1 MAYKVRIDTSKYKD
15 RRCSQKN
22 WEPGTM
28 NDFMHAINGW
38 SIRENNLQE
47 LKWRINYIGGC
58 GSCGVNEET
67 WGAYQAWVEK
77 HEKKNYIEFMDV
89 LCEFKRKEKVKVY
102 GFAQGYFN
110 VDKIID
116 ELKKNGSVRI
126 PFSRFYDTRQY
137 IKNMDGCFIEILKV

>member
-47 LKWRINYIGGC
+47 L
-58 GSCGVNEET
+58 
-67 WGAYQAWVEK
+67 
-77 HEKKNYIEFMDV
+77 
-89 LCEFKRKEKVKVY
+89 
-102 GFAQGYFN
+102 
-110 VDKIID
+110 
-116 ELKKNGSVRI
+116 
-126 PFSRFYDTRQY
+126 
-137 IKNMDGCFIEILKV
+137 

>member
-1 MAYKVRIDTSKYKD
+1 MAYKVIINTTKYKD

-47 LKWRINYIGGC
+47 LKWRINYIAGC
-58 GSCGVNEET
+58 GACGVNEDT
-67 WGAYQAWVEK
+67 WCKYQEWVEK
-77 HEKKNYIEFMDV
+77 YQKKNYIEFMDN
-89 LCEFKRKEKVKVY
+89 LCGFKRKEQVKVY

-110 VDKIID
+110 VEKVI
-116 ELKKNGSVRI
+116 EEVKKTGKAKI
-126 PFSRFYDTRQY
+126 PFSWFYDSRQY
-137 IKNMDGCFIEILKV
+137 LRNMDGCFVEILKV

>member
-47 LKWRINYIGGC
+47 LKWRINYIGGN
-58 GSCGVNEET
+58 GACGVNEET
-67 WGAYQAWVEK
+67 WGAYQEWVEK
-77 HEKKNYIEFMDV
+77 HQKKNYIEFMDI
-89 LCEFKRKEKVKVY
+89 LCGFKRKEQVKVY

-110 VDKIID
+110 VDKVIE

-126 PFSRFYDTRQY
+126 PFSRFYDIRQY